1 MATIKKDERKYFVVR
16 VKGMDETI
24 LKVFGGEG
32 AAVDYMNHYGKKN
45 RTGIIAVV
53 KGDLSDDGE
62 IINREQIGV
71 YDEWLT
77 RILKM

>member
-1 MATIKKDERKYFVVR
+1 MENAKKDTQKYYVVR

-24 LKVFGGEG
+24 LKTYDDDG
-32 AAVDYMNHYGKKN
+32 AALNHMNYYGKKN

-53 KGDLSDDGE
+53 KGDLTDDGE